1 MKFSF
6 LKKIDSH
13 SHEILRKGASVFT
26 LKIIGTGLAFL
37 FQIAIARYLGASGSG
52 VYFLALTIVTLVSI
66 TARLGMDNSV
76 TRFVAAHASENEWFK
91 VKGVV
96 RHATRITLS
105 VSLIASAILFFLANL
120 LAVDVFG
127 KAELASP
134 LKIMSLLIVPIALLW
149 IYATALQG
157 LKKLRDAV
165 LMQSVLTPLF
175 ACLALYFLAPRY
187 GISGAVFSY
196 GIGVFI
202 TLIFGYWGW
211 QRAQLAWL
219 QSPSGFS
226 YQKLLNASIPLLAAI
241 LLQQF
246 LQALPLL
253 MLGLWGSSAD
263 VGLFSAAQRTA
274 GLVSLVLIT
283 ANTTLS
289 PKFAELYKQ
298 NDMIALS
305 RVAQQGQATVL
316 VMAMPILLFFLVA
329 PVWVLGFYG
338 PDFSTGW
345 LLLVIIS
352 LGQLVNVATG
362 SVESLLIM
370 TGNGKAFLKAGFI
383 ATILSIILCLGLI
396 PLYGKTG
403 AAIAFAVSLA
413 VVNILRVYYVWQTL
427 GIKVLPKRFSMI
439 SDKAI

>member
-1 MKFSF
+1 MKRLFF
-6 LKKIDSH
+6 KKLDIQA
-13 SHEILRKGASVFT
+13 HEILRKSATVFA
-26 LKIIGTGLAFL
+26 LKIFGTGLAFL

-52 VYFLALTIVTLVSI
+52 IYFLALTIVTLVAI

-76 TRFVAAHASENEWFK
+76 TRFVAAHASENDWLK

-96 RHATRITLS
+96 RHALRFTLAISFISS
-105 VSLIASAILFFLANL
+105 VILFFLANS
-120 LAVDVFG
+120 LAEDVFG
-127 KAELASP
+127 KPELATP
-134 LKIMSLLIVPIALLW
+134 LKIMSLFIAPIALFW

-196 GIGVFI
+196 GIGVFT
-202 TLIFGYWGW
+202 TLIFGYWVW
-211 QRAQLAWL
+211 QRAQLAWQ
-219 QSPSGFS
+219 QSPPDFS
-226 YQKLLNASIPLLAAI
+226 YQTLLSASIPLLAAI

-263 VGLFSAAQRTA
+263 VGLFSVAQRTA

-298 NDMIALS
+298 KDMVALS
-305 RVAQQGQATVL
+305 QVAQHGQVTVL
-316 VMAMPILLFFLVA
+316 IMAIPILLFFLAA
-329 PVWVLGFYG
+329 PAWVMGFYG
-338 PDFSTGW
+338 ADFSTGW

-352 LGQLVNVATG
+352 LGQMVNVATG

-370 TGNGKAFLKAGFI
+370 TGNEKAFLKAGVLAAIF
-383 ATILSIILCLGLI
+383 SIILCFGLI

-403 AAIAFAVSLA
+403 AAIAFAASLA
-413 VVNILRVYYVWQTL
+413 VVNVLRVYYVWKTL
-427 GIKVLPKRFSMI
+427 GIKILSMRI
-439 SDKAI
+439 GVAKQ